1 MASWE
6 LFKEQEK
13 EYRDSVLPPEITKR
27 LAAETGASFGWCE
40 WVGNEGTVIGV
51 DKFGASAPYKDIF
64 EHYGFTV
71 ENVIKR
77 SKDLLDK

>member
-6 LFKEQEK
+6 LFKEQQK
-13 EYRDSVLPPEITKR
+13 NYRDTVLPPDITKR
-27 LAAETGASFGWCE
+27 LAVETGASFGWCE
-40 WVGNEGTVIGV
+40 WTGNEGDIIGV

-71 ENVIKR
+71 ENVVKR
-77 SKDLLDK
+77 SKALLNK